1 MKEKKNKLKEDEIT
15 TTNNAKT
22 GSTIGG
28 LIFVGCMFLGAGIGR
43 IFGDTGTGGMIG
55 MGIGFV
61 IMGIIWAYYS
71 KKKTPQ

>member
-1 MKEKKNKLKEDEIT
+1 MDEKNKKKEPET
-15 TTNNAKT
+15 TDNKVKT

-28 LIFVGCMFLGAGIGR
+28 MIFVGCMFLGAGLGR
-43 IFGDTGTGGMIG
+43 FLGDTATGSMIG

-71 KKKTPQ
+71 KKY